1 MAAVSDVYAQALFSI
16 AGKTGK
22 IEEFKDELWL
32 ICRLIK
38 IQDGFRHFLYH
49 PEIPSHTKKNVI
61 KQSLSQKISQEML
74 NLIFFAIDKNRQDSL
89 QEIFREYSNL
99 YRKYKE
105 QRLAKVYTVTALTGE
120 QKLEIKEKLDK
131 LYDTDAIIE
140 NILDPD
146 IIGGMMIR
154 MGFQVIDGTIRSEL
168 DRIKATIM

>member
-1 MAAVSDVYAQALFSI
+1 MAAVNVLYAEALFSV
-16 AGKTGK
+16 ARETDK

-32 ICRLIK
+32 ICHLIK
-38 IQDGFRHFLYH
+38 IQNGFRHFLYH
-49 PEIPSHTKKNVI
+49 PEISRETKKNVI

-74 NLIFFAIDKNRQDSL
+74 NFIFFVIDKNRQDSL

-105 QRLAKVYTVTALTGE
+105 QRFAKVYTAVPLTEE
-120 QKLEIKEKLDK
+120 QKLVIKEKLDK

-140 NILDPD
+140 NILEPG

-168 DRIKATIM
+168 DRIKVTIM